1 MTQVKLMNEYGVD
14 FPLWVDGFSA
24 GEAPFADLP
33 DDLRDRLRAWARGF
47 DENFNAFEGWG
58 SSESREAHV
67 REAQLL
73 LAAVRDALG
82 PDVDVVL
89 DLWEA

>member
-14 FPLWVDGFSA
+14 FPLWVDGLSA
-24 GEAPFADLP
+24 GEAPFENLP
-33 DDLRDRLRAWARGF
+33 EDLRSRLRSWARAF
-47 DENFNAFEGWG
+47 DENFNAFTGWG
-58 SSESREAHV
+58 STESKDTHV

-82 PDVDVVL
+82 PDCDVVL